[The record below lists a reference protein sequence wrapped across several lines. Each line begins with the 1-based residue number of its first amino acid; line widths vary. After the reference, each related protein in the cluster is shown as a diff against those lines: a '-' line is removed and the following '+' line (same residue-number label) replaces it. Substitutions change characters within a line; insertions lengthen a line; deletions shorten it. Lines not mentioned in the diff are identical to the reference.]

1 MTTNTSVVKTPVQFA
16 YAAQIDTLENA
27 TNAIGMSIIKG
38 AASFCEIAYALYE
51 VDRKK
56 LASANG
62 YFKTTA
68 DYAEA
73 MFNFK
78 HAQTSNYIKLAK
90 RFLDVDRTA
99 KKISFNRSMVGDND
113 FSVTQLT
120 ETLTLPEDATRDLI
134 AKGDITDTMTVREI
148 REVVKAEK
156 ARLKAEKSGDE
167 DKADTEEKSE
177 VEAEESPAEAEAE
190 TVTFDADDVR
200 ADTIASGFDKTV
212 SGIAATIKAIVET
225 DYANELS
232 DFADSN
238 GVTVHNKLCMMI
250 EVYNDIVTLC
260 NEHIDSKIALADTIE
275 RISS

>member
-1 MTTNTSVVKTPVQFA
+1 MAKASIVKAPVQFA

-27 TNAIGMSIIKG
+27 TNAIGMSIVKG
-38 AASFCEIAYALYE
+38 AASFCEIAYALAE

-56 LASANG
+56 LASTNG

-73 MFNFK
+73 MFHFK

-99 KKISFNRSMVGDND
+99 KKISFNKAMVGDND

-120 ETLTLPEDATRDLI
+120 ETLTLPEDVTKDLI
-134 AKGDITDTMTVREI
+134 SKGDITDTMTVREI

-156 ARLKAEKSGDE
+156 LRLKAEKDGGE
-167 DKADTEEKSE
+167 GKADAEVNADAE
-177 VEAEESPAEAEAE
+177 VEAEDTEPDSE
-190 TVTFDADDVR
+190 TVTFDADELR
-200 ADTIASGFDKTV
+200 SDTISGGFDNAV
-212 SGIAATIKAIVET
+212 SGIAATIKEIVES
-225 DYANELS
+225 DYANEVS

-238 GVTVHNKLCMMI
+238 GVTVHNKLCLMI
-250 EVYNDIVTLC
+250 EVYNDIVAMC
-260 NEHIDSKIALADTIE
+260 NEHIESKITLADTIE
-275 RISS
+275 RI

>member
-27 TNAIGMSIIKG
+27 TNAIGMSIVKG

-120 ETLTLPEDATRDLI
+120 ETLTLPEDVTKDLI
-134 AKGDITDTMTVREI
+134 AKGDIVDTMTVREI

-167 DKADTEEKSE
+167 NKADTEVKAD
-177 VEAEESPAEAEAE
+177 VEAEEDFSEAEPE
-190 TVTFDADDVR
+190 TVTFDSDDLR
-200 ADTIASGFDKTV
+200 SDIISSGFEKAV
-212 SGIAATIKAIVET
+212 GGLAATIKAIVES
-225 DYANELS
+225 DYANEAS

-238 GVTVHNKLCMMI
+238 NVTVHNKLCLMV
-250 EVYNDIVTLC
+250 ELYNDIVTLC
-260 NEHIDSKIALADTIE
+260 NEHTDTKIALADTID
-275 RISS
+275 RI

>member
-1 MTTNTSVVKTPVQFA
+1 MTTNNTSVAKTPVQFA

-27 TNAIGMSIIKG
+27 TSAIGMSLVKG
-38 AASFCEIAYALYE
+38 AASFCEIAYALSE

-73 MFNFK
+73 MFHFK

-99 KKISFNRSMVGDND
+99 KKISFNRAMVGDND

-120 ETLTLPEDATRDLI
+120 ETLTLPEDVTKDLI
-134 AKGDITDTMTVREI
+134 KNGDIVDTMTVREI

-156 ARLKAEKSGDE
+156 ARLKAEKGGDAE
-167 DKADTEEKSE
+167 KADTEAESDIE
-177 VEAEESPAEAEAE
+177 TENANVEAEPE
-190 TVTFDADDVR
+190 TVTFDADEVR
-200 ADTIASGFDKTV
+200 ADTIASGFNQTV
-212 SGIAATIKAIVET
+212 EGIAATIKAIVES
-225 DYANELS
+225 DYANEAS

-238 GVTVHNKLCMMI
+238 GVTVHNKLCLMI
-250 EVYNDIVTLC
+250 ELYNDIVTLC
-260 NEHIDSKIALADTIE
+260 NEHIDSKISLADTID
-275 RISS
+275 RI

>member
-1 MTTNTSVVKTPVQFA
+1 MTTNTSVAKTPVQFA

-27 TNAIGMSIIKG
+27 TNAIGMSIVKG
-38 AASFCEIAYALYE
+38 AASFCEIAYALAE

-99 KKISFNRSMVGDND
+99 KKISFNRSMVGDNE

-120 ETLTLPEDATRDLI
+120 ETLTLPEDVTKDLI
-134 AKGDITDTMTVREI
+134 AKGDIVDTMTVREI

-156 ARLKAEKSGDE
+156 ARLKAEKGGDE
-167 DKADTEEKSE
+167 DKADTEVKTD
-177 VEAEESPAEAEAE
+177 VEAEESSETEPE
-190 TVTFDADDVR
+190 TVTFDADEVR
-200 ADTIASGFDKTV
+200 ADTIASGFNQTV
-212 SGIAATIKAIVET
+212 EGIAATIKAIVES
-225 DYANELS
+225 DYANEAS

-238 GVTVHNKLCMMI
+238 GVTVHNKLCLMV
-250 EVYNDIVTLC
+250 ELYNDIVTLC
-260 NEHIDSKIALADTIE
+260 NEHTDTKISLADTID
-275 RISS
+275 RI

>member
-1 MTTNTSVVKTPVQFA
+1 MTTNTSVAKTPVQFA

-27 TNAIGMSIIKG
+27 TNAIGMSIVKG
-38 AASFCEIAYALYE
+38 AASFCEIAYALSE

-120 ETLTLPEDATRDLI
+120 ETLTLPEDVTKDLI
-134 AKGDITDTMTVREI
+134 AKGDIVDTMTVREI

-156 ARLKAEKSGDE
+156 ARLKAEKGGDE
-167 DKADTEEKSE
+167 DKADTEVKTD
-177 VEAEESPAEAEAE
+177 VEAEESSETEPE
-190 TVTFDADDVR
+190 TVTFDADEVR
-200 ADTIASGFDKTV
+200 ADTIASGFNQTV
-212 SGIAATIKAIVET
+212 EGIAATIKAIVES
-225 DYANELS
+225 DYANEAS

-238 GVTVHNKLCMMI
+238 GVTVHNKLCLMV
-250 EVYNDIVTLC
+250 ELYNDIVTLC
-260 NEHIDSKIALADTIE
+260 NEHTDTKISLADTID
-275 RISS
+275 RI

>member
-1 MTTNTSVVKTPVQFA
+1 MTMNTSVAKSPVQFA

-27 TNAIGMSIIKG
+27 TNAIGMSIVKG
-38 AASFCEIAYALYE
+38 AASFCEIAYALSE

-73 MFNFK
+73 MFHFK
-78 HAQTSNYIKLAK
+78 HAQTANYIKLAK

-120 ETLTLPEDATRDLI
+120 ETLTLPEDVTKDLI
-134 AKGDITDTMTVREI
+134 QNGDIVDTMTVREI

-156 ARLKAEKSGDE
+156 ARLKAEKSGDA
-167 DKADTEEKSE
+167 DKSDTEAESDIE
-177 VEAEESPAEAEAE
+177 TENVNVEAEPE

-200 ADTIASGFDKTV
+200 AEAIASGFEKTV
-212 SGIAATIKAIVET
+212 SGIAATIKAIVES
-225 DYANELS
+225 DYANEAS

-238 GVTVHNKLCMMI
+238 GVTVHNKLCLMV
-250 EVYNDIVTLC
+250 ELYNDIVALC
-260 NEHIDSKIALADTIE
+260 NEHTDTKISLADTID
-275 RISS
+275 RI

>member
-1 MTTNTSVVKTPVQFA
+1 MTMNTSVAKNPVQFA

-27 TNAIGMSIIKG
+27 TNAIGMSIVKG
-38 AASFCEIAYALYE
+38 AASFCEIAYALSE

-73 MFNFK
+73 MFHFK
-78 HAQTSNYIKLAK
+78 HAQTANYIKLAK
-90 RFLDVDRTA
+90 RFLDVDRAA

-120 ETLTLPEDATRDLI
+120 ETLTLPEDVTKDLI
-134 AKGDITDTMTVREI
+134 AKGDIVDTMTVREI

-167 DKADTEEKSE
+167 DKADTEAESDIKT
-177 VEAEESPAEAEAE
+177 EESPIEAEAE
-190 TVTFDADDVR
+190 TVTFDAEEVR
-200 ADTIASGFDKTV
+200 ADTIASGFDKVVGGLT
-212 SGIAATIKAIVET
+212 ATIKAIVES
-225 DYANELS
+225 DYANEAS

-238 GVTVHNKLCMMI
+238 GVTVHNKLCLMV
-250 EVYNDIVTLC
+250 ELYNDIVTLC
-260 NEHIDSKIALADTIE
+260 NEHTDTKIALADTID
-275 RISS
+275 RI

>member
-1 MTTNTSVVKTPVQFA
+1 MTMNTSVTKSPVQFA

-27 TNAIGMSIIKG
+27 TNAIGMSIVKG
-38 AASFCEIAYALYE
+38 AASFCEIAYALSE

-62 YFKTTA
+62 YFKNTA

-73 MFNFK
+73 MFHFK

-120 ETLTLPEDATRDLI
+120 ETLTLPEDVTKDLI
-134 AKGDITDTMTVREI
+134 QKGDIVDTMTVREI

-156 ARLKAEKSGDE
+156 ARLKAEKGGDE
-167 DKADTEEKSE
+167 DKADTEAESDIE
-177 VEAEESPAEAEAE
+177 TENANVEAEPE
-190 TVTFDADDVR
+190 TVTFDADEVR
-200 ADTIASGFDKTV
+200 AEAIASGFNKTV
-212 SGIAATIKAIVET
+212 EGIAATIKAIVES
-225 DYANELS
+225 DYANEPT

-238 GVTVHNKLCMMI
+238 GVTVHNKLCLMV
-250 EVYNDIVTLC
+250 ELYNDIVTLC
-260 NEHIDSKIALADTIE
+260 NEHTDTKISLADTID
-275 RISS
+275 RI

>member
-1 MTTNTSVVKTPVQFA
+1 MANTSIAKAPVQFA

-27 TNAIGMSIIKG
+27 TNAIGMSIVKG
-38 AASFCEIAYALYE
+38 AASFCEIAYALAE

-62 YFKTTA
+62 CFKTTA

-90 RFLDVDRTA
+90 RFLLVDKAA
-99 KKISFNRSMVGDND
+99 KKISFNKSMVGDNE

-120 ETLTLPEDATRDLI
+120 ETLTLPEDSTRDLI
-134 AKGDITDTMTVREI
+134 KKGDIVDTMTIREI

-156 ARLKAEKSGDE
+156 RRLKAEKDGDE
-167 DKADTEEKSE
+167 SKADTEADSDI
-177 VEAEESPAEAEAE
+177 EAEEADAEIDSE
-190 TVTFDADDVR
+190 TVTFDADDLR
-200 ADTIASGFDKTV
+200 SDTIYSGFEQTV
-212 SGIAATIKAIVET
+212 SGISATIKAIVEN
-225 DYANELS
+225 DYANEVS

-238 GVTVHNKLCMMI
+238 GVTVHNKLCLMVEI
-250 EVYNDIVTLC
+250 YNDIVTLC
-260 NEHIDSKIALADTIE
+260 NEHIDSKITLANPID